1 MSNREK
7 RREGGERER
16 TRETDFMWMR
26 NIWADAGETGEKSVG
41 EMVVVLLEKD
51 EGEKKKKKE
60 AKKGDQRVQDG
71 AGTTFRGE
79 DEGTTGELI

>member
-1 MSNREK
+1 MSVSVSNREK
-7 RREGGERER
+7 RREGRMSKRGERER

-51 EGEKKKKKE
+51 EGKKKR
-60 AKKGDQRVQDG
+60 Q
-71 AGTTFRGE
+71 
-79 DEGTTGELI
+79 